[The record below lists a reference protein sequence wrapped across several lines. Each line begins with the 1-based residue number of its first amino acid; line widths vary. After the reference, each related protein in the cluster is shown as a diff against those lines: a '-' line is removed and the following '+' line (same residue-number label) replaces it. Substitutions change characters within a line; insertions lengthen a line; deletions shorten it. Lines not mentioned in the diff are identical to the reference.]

1 MAFTLRN
8 NLRKAIFILLL
19 LSPFILSEDPTEIDI
34 ENETTFKLKE
44 KKTLKI
50 KLNNSHD
57 YYKITI
63 KKHRIISDIEVDQT
77 NYLLSYYQKDRE
89 FKNRKQFTQ
98 GEGKVEMWLSKA
110 QVDNEFYIE
119 IEKDRIF
126 TIEVTMDI
134 NLDRYN
140 NTELEIEKQ
149 FNYYVSEENQMMKF
163 KMKEIPDR
171 IKKLIP
177 DVNNYILTVWVKG
190 NKNISSKLEGISC
203 DRPSEKYNYYR
214 INMTDLVNKTFELTV
229 NGTINDL
236 INIGTLIFH
245 KETDEEGEI
254 YATVELFDT
263 LDGLELAV
271 FLKPN
276 ERVSFKYRATLLGPL
291 GYLVDINNNL
301 QNLNYIGVNEFSAMK
316 THNFTSSEESFY
328 IIQLPP
334 KTSPLNKF
342 YIDYPEIIGVNYFR
356 MISPNRNIG
365 ILPMKIDNFKFFT
378 YEIIPL
384 GGEIEVSIYDC
395 EDYPSCSLNTTNKLS
410 DYETFSYTFRKDDW
424 DDEISPMSKKQKML
438 SISCKSGISLINE
451 NFCAVS
457 TIMRT
462 DENIIPTQLVY
473 YNFTN
478 QEFPVT
484 RYIKKGDKNVYEIK
498 KNLDVYMNIEILSGK
513 AEITTEPEINDKFV
527 EGNKKLFKIGENQNV
542 KITIKASKDCVYRII
557 DYDSM
562 LKNNYLLLGS
572 SYLFN
577 LKEKMNLRPYG
588 YLEDRLSLSRKYYL
602 GIYPI
607 DNCKFE
613 VESYEKNNNTD
624 FYQFISN
631 NLNNFYNITKSDLS
645 STSPCLFYTSNYKLD
660 NKMGISLEEY
670 SNQTILFNK
679 DNKEFYFSFA
689 HVQKDK
695 NVSIN
700 FVLDK
705 EDDSFK
711 VKIKLNDK
719 EYNSKEIEI
728 NFEERTIELKASD
741 IQDKCENFYP
751 VCKIL
756 ISVTSNKE
764 EETLLTIGI
773 NDEREDNEGNE
784 EEEEKDEEEENGEEE
799 RKKSDNNSG
808 KTNPGGNKD
817 DGDDD
822 DDKVLIIVLCSVGV
836 VLIVGIVIT
845 IILCRTKS
853 ENKNLADTVNKISFQ
868 DEDGRDTLL
877 G

>member
-19 LSPFILSEDPTEIDI
+19 ISPFILSEDPTEIDI
-34 ENETTFKLKE
+34 EKETTFKLKE

-50 KLNNSHD
+50 KLNNNSHD

-63 KKHRIISDIEVDQT
+63 KKHGIIDSDIEVDQT
-77 NYLLSYYQKDRE
+77 NYLLSYYQKDHE
-89 FKNRKQFTQ
+89 FKNRKQFAQ
-98 GEGKVEMWLSKA
+98 GEGKVEMWLNKA
-110 QVDNEFYIE
+110 QVDKEFYIE
-119 IEKDRIF
+119 IEKVRIV
-126 TIEVTMDI
+126 TLEVTMDI

-163 KMKEIPDR
+163 KMKEISDR

-203 DRPSEKYNYYR
+203 DKPSEKYNYYR

-236 INIGTLIFH
+236 INIGALIFH

-254 YATVELFDT
+254 YVTVELFDT

-276 ERVSFKYRATLLGPL
+276 ERVSFKYRATLKGPL

-334 KTSPLNKF
+334 KTSALNKF

-410 DYETFSYTFRKDDW
+410 DYETFSYTFSKDDW

-438 SISCKSGISLINE
+438 SISCKSGISLISD

-484 RYIKKGDKNVYEIK
+484 RYIKEGDKNLYEIK
-498 KNLDVYMNIEILSGK
+498 KNHDVYMNIEILSGK
-513 AEITTEPEINDKFV
+513 AEITTEPEIKEKFV
-527 EGNKKLFKIGENQNV
+527 EGNKKLFKIEKNQNA

-557 DYDSM
+557 DYNNM

-631 NLNNFYNITKSDLS
+631 NLSNFYNITKSES
-645 STSPCLFYTSNYKLD
+645 SPTSPCLFYTSNYKLD

-670 SNQTILFNK
+670 SNQAILFNK
-679 DNKEFYFSFA
+679 DNNEFYFSFA

-700 FVLDK
+700 FVSDK
-705 EDDSFK
+705 NVTFS
-711 VKIKLNDK
+711 VNIKLNDK
-719 EYNSKEIEI
+719 EYKTNEKI
-728 NFEERTIELKASD
+728 NFDNPTIELKSSD
-741 IQDKCENFYP
+741 IRDRCENFYP
-751 VCKIL
+751 ICKIF
-756 ISVTSNKE
+756 ISVTSNNE

-773 NDEREDNEGNE
+773 NDDKENKDNEGNE
-784 EEEEKDEEEENGEEE
+784 EEENGEEEGKGEEEENGEEE
-799 RKKSDNNSG
+799 EESSKNSG
-808 KTNPGGNKD
+808 KEG
-817 DGDDD
+817 DD
-822 DDKVLIIVLCSVGV
+822 DDKVLLIVLCCVGV
-836 VLIVGIVIT
+836 ILIVGIVIT
-845 IILCRTKS
+845 ILLCRTKS
-853 ENKNLADTVNKISFQ
+853 ENKNLAETVNKISFQ
-868 DEDGRDTLL
+868 DEDGRDNLL

>member
-19 LSPFILSEDPTEIDI
+19 ISPFILSEDPTEIDI
-34 ENETTFKLKE
+34 EKETTFKLKE

-50 KLNNSHD
+50 KLNNNSHD

-63 KKHRIISDIEVDQT
+63 KKHGIIDSDIEVDQT
-77 NYLLSYYQKDRE
+77 NYLLSYYQKDHE
-89 FKNRKQFTQ
+89 FKNRKQFAQ
-98 GEGKVEMWLSKA
+98 GEGKVEMWLNKA
-110 QVDNEFYIE
+110 QVDKEFYIE
-119 IEKDRIF
+119 IEKVRIV
-126 TIEVTMDI
+126 TLEVTMDI

-163 KMKEIPDR
+163 KMKEISDR

-203 DRPSEKYNYYR
+203 DKPSEKYNYYR

-236 INIGTLIFH
+236 INIGALIFH

-254 YATVELFDT
+254 YVTVELFDT

-276 ERVSFKYRATLLGPL
+276 ERVSFKYRATLKGPL

-334 KTSPLNKF
+334 KTSALNKF

-410 DYETFSYTFRKDDW
+410 DYETFSYTFSKDDW

-438 SISCKSGISLINE
+438 SISCKSGISLISD

-484 RYIKKGDKNVYEIK
+484 RYIKEGDKNLYEIK
-498 KNLDVYMNIEILSGK
+498 KNHDVYMNIEILSGK
-513 AEITTEPEINDKFV
+513 AEITTEPEIKEKFV
-527 EGNKKLFKIGENQNV
+527 EGNKKLFKIEKNQNA

-557 DYDSM
+557 DYNNM

-631 NLNNFYNITKSDLS
+631 NLTNFYNITKSDLS

-670 SNQTILFNK
+670 SNQAILFNK
-679 DNKEFYFSFA
+679 DNNEFYFSFA

-700 FVLDK
+700 FVSDK
-705 EDDSFK
+705 NVTFS
-711 VKIKLNDK
+711 VNIKLNDK
-719 EYNSKEIEI
+719 EYKTNEKI
-728 NFEERTIELKASD
+728 NFDNPTIELKSSD
-741 IQDKCENFYP
+741 IRDRCENFYP
-751 VCKIL
+751 ICKIF
-756 ISVTSNKE
+756 ISVTSNNE

-773 NDEREDNEGNE
+773 NDDKENKDNEGNE
-784 EEEEKDEEEENGEEE
+784 EEENGEEEGKGEEEENGEEE
-799 RKKSDNNSG
+799 EESSKNSG
-808 KTNPGGNKD
+808 KEG
-817 DGDDD
+817 DD
-822 DDKVLIIVLCSVGV
+822 DDKVLLIVLCCVGV
-836 VLIVGIVIT
+836 ILIVGIVIT
-845 IILCRTKS
+845 ILLCRTKS
-853 ENKNLADTVNKISFQ
+853 ENKNLAETVNKISFQ
-868 DEDGRDTLL
+868 DEDGRDNLL